1 MSDTTQF
8 HLRLSNEILEQL
20 KEEAKKQKRS
30 VNNLIGIIIEEY
42 LQEKQPLK

>member
-8 HLRLSNEILEQL
+8 HLRLSNEVLNQL

-42 LQEKQPLK
+42 LQEKEPLK